1 MKTNYHKKLR
11 VNKNVTPIFF
21 GKADE
26 VENEDGSVE
35 LFLDKVIDEYTF
47 YYLYCSINNITAKNK
62 LANTQL
68 VVLSAIMTRP
78 LNFSLPV
85 DSKDG
90 KLTKIAEEL
99 STPDEPRTA
108 NSIYQ
113 AVKRLRD
120 AGYLI
125 ENEDKLIVPN
135 AILQRVRYIVK
146 RELEEKGFSTF
157 DYLFKCYI
165 TENGSV
171 IKKDN

>member
-21 GKADE
+21 GKAE
-26 VENEDGSVE
+26 ELENDDGTVNINIE
-35 LFLDKVIDEYTF
+35 KTIDEYTF
-47 YYLYCSINNITAKNK
+47 YYLYCSINNVTAKNK

-68 VVLSAIMTRP
+68 VVLSAIMTKP

-99 STPDEPRTA
+99 SVDDKSRTA

-146 RELEEKGFSTF
+146 KEIEMKGFATF

-165 TENGSV
+165 TENGS
-171 IKKDN
+171 NS

>member
-21 GKADE
+21 GKAEE
-26 VENEDGSVE
+26 VENNDGTVDISI
-35 LFLDKVIDEYTF
+35 DKTIDEYTF
-47 YYLYCSINNITAKNK
+47 YYLYCSINNVTAKNK

-68 VVLSAIMTRP
+68 VVLSAIMTKP

-99 STPDEPRTA
+99 SVDDKSRTA

-146 RELEEKGFSTF
+146 KEIESKGFATF

-165 TENGSV
+165 TENGS
-171 IKKDN
+171 NS

>member
-26 VENEDGSVE
+26 VEGENGEVDISLE
-35 LFLDKVIDEYTF
+35 KAIDEYTF
-47 YYLYCSINNITAKNK
+47 YYLYCSINNITSKNK

-68 VVLSAIMTRP
+68 VVLSAIMTKP

-90 KLTKIAEEL
+90 KLTKIAEQL

-146 RELEEKGFSTF
+146 REIESKGFATF

-165 TENGSV
+165 TEDGSNN
-171 IKKDN
+171 KENN

>member
-1 MKTNYHKKLR
+1 
-11 VNKNVTPIFF
+11 
-21 GKADE
+21 
-26 VENEDGSVE
+26 
-35 LFLDKVIDEYTF
+35 
-47 YYLYCSINNITAKNK
+47 
-62 LANTQL
+62 
-68 VVLSAIMTRP
+68 MTKP

-99 STPDEPRTA
+99 SVDDKSRTA

-146 RELEEKGFSTF
+146 KEIEMKGFATF

-165 TENGSV
+165 TENGS
-171 IKKDN
+171 NS

>member
-21 GKADE
+21 GKAE
-26 VENEDGSVE
+26 ELENDDGTVDINIE
-35 LFLDKVIDEYTF
+35 KTIDEYTF
-47 YYLYCSINNITAKNK
+47 YYLYCSINNVTAKNK

-68 VVLSAIMTRP
+68 VVLSAIMTKP

-99 STPDEPRTA
+99 SVDDKSRTA

-146 RELEEKGFSTF
+146 KEIEMKGFATF

-165 TENGSV
+165 TENGS
-171 IKKDN
+171 NS